1 MRRITGG
8 SRRASS
14 MRLRAGVVLAVK
26 ELKRNSTAEMDGKIV
41 RLMRMKNSDNGG
53 ILLGF
58 A

>member
-14 MRLRAGVVLAVK
+14 MRLRGGVVLEMK
-26 ELKRNSTAEMDGKIV
+26 ELKRNSTAEMEGKIV
-41 RLMRMKNSDNGG
+41 RLMRRKSINGG
-53 ILLGF
+53 IF